1 MTKEA
6 NTIQIQTDL
15 GTITISPTAIAGVAS
30 RAVLQ
35 TYGVVGMALPSLR
48 DGLVEMLN
56 RDHSKRGVIV
66 HSLDDGVIVD
76 VYVVLAYGLRLSEVA
91 NNIKENVRFAV
102 ENTVGIPVKQ
112 INVHIQSVRPV
123 EATE

>member
-1 MTKEA
+1 MTRET
-6 NTIQIQTDL
+6 NTVHIQTDL
-15 GTITISPTAIAGVAS
+15 GTITIAPAAIAGVAA

-48 DGLVEMLN
+48 DGLVEMLS
-56 RDHSKRGVIV
+56 RDHSKRGVVV
-66 HSLDDGVIVD
+66 HSLDDGLAVD

-102 ENTVGIPVKQ
+102 ENTVGIPVRH
-112 INVHIQSVRPV
+112 INVHIQAVRPV
-123 EATE
+123 EATD